1 MTEINLSDIS
11 IGFIGLGKLGLP
23 CAEVFAQHHPVY
35 GYDVVD
41 YNSSVINKC
50 EDIESVVKQS
60 DYVFIAVPTPHAPGY
75 GGETPTSHLKPTD
88 FDYGIVDSV
97 IKEAVKY
104 TADTDTVLVLISTVL
119 PGTISER
126 WQDDLKG
133 TTFIY
138 NPYLIAMG
146 TVAHDMVNPEMIMI
160 GTADGETTDQAEV
173 LAAMYKNM
181 AEVDNL
187 RIEYGTHTEI
197 EALKVFYNT
206 WITMK
211 VTLCNMVQD
220 VANAAG
226 NMNVDVVTGALAR
239 SDLRIM
245 SDKYMTA
252 GMGDGGGCHPR
263 DNIAL
268 SQMSSK
274 YNLGYDM
281 FGALIKAREEQAR
294 NMAEFLM
301 QYDMPVVIVGKAY
314 KPAVPYC
321 EGSPSLLVGHYLEEK
336 GTELYYIDSLASR
349 TQPKNF
355 LNKKVVYLLAHSYDV
370 TYHKQKAA
378 TEDSAQVLYISPGSV
393 VVDPWR
399 KFKSID
405 DRVTVVHYGDT
416 RAKSL

>member
-226 NMNVDVVTGALAR
+226 NMNVDVVTIDSTTATATLQAALVSNTAAQKG
-239 SDLRIM
+239 L
-245 SDKYMTA
+245 DKADDTVDDATDAKA
-252 GMGDGGGCHPR
+252 G
-263 DNIAL
+263 
-268 SQMSSK
+268 
-274 YNLGYDM
+274 
-281 FGALIKAREEQAR
+281 
-294 NMAEFLM
+294 
-301 QYDMPVVIVGKAY
+301 
-314 KPAVPYC
+314 AVPASSIGVSTKN
-321 EGSPSLLVGHYLEEK
+321 ELDLVT
-336 GTELYYIDSLASR
+336 TE
-349 TQPKNF
+349 
-355 LNKKVVYLLAHSYDV
+355 
-370 TYHKQKAA
+370 
-378 TEDSAQVLYISPGSV
+378 
-393 VVDPWR
+393 
-399 KFKSID
+399 
-405 DRVTVVHYGDT
+405 
-416 RAKSL
+416 